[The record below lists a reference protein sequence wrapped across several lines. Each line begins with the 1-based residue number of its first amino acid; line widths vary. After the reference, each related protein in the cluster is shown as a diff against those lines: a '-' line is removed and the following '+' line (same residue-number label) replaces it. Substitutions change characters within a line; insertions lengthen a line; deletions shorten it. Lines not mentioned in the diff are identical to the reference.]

1 MYLPKELRQRLPHWW
16 QWGLFVVGLLLLLDA
31 LIYLLSEGLWFQEV
45 NYLEPF
51 KLRMGVQLGL
61 GSLAFIVSLFFTLGN
76 LALAFRL
83 EPLKP
88 PLGEVASQPQG
99 KGLQWLL
106 LLTMALGLLV
116 GIQLLYQGQ
125 VMVSY
130 WQTTSSLY
138 TSKPPLPL
146 WVKPGAVQAVVNR
159 LIAQPTQL
167 IALGVSAIALLIY
180 PRWVTRLAA
189 VLMSLGFGLILSSHW
204 AKVLLA
210 LNPAPFGQ
218 VDPIFNRDISFYI
231 LSLPL
236 WELLNFW
243 LVGLLFFMLVTVSL
257 VYLLAGNSLSRG
269 RFYGFSLPQQRHL
282 YTLAGALFLV
292 TSLSHWLSRYQ
303 ILYSSQG
310 VIYGAGYTDVHVSLP
325 ANTALSL
332 LTLGLGLGFLWRSIL
347 WQLTLAS
354 MVMWLRDVGRRQYAR
369 LPNLSYGPLRSRIL
383 IWGIALYL
391 LAFLVGTVLL
401 PPLVQRFVVQPNE
414 LERERPYITNSIRLT
429 RNAFDL
435 SDITSE
441 LFNPT
446 ENLTG
451 ADLAENDLTLDN
463 VRLWDSNPLL
473 VSNRQ
478 LQQIRLY
485 YEFVGADIDRYPIL
499 NNQGTYDRRQ
509 VLVSARELNYDR
521 VPDIAKTWINE
532 HLVYT
537 HGFGFT
543 MSPVNTASPDGL
555 PSYFIRGIDHTPSSP
570 AISASIPIGK
580 PRIYFGELTNT
591 YILTNTQ
598 VPELDYPS
606 GEDNVY
612 TTYQGRAGI
621 NIGPWWRRLV
631 YARRLL
637 DWRMLFTEDFTPQ
650 SRLLYRRNIA
660 DRVREIAPFLRFDT
674 DPYLVVVDAEEAS
687 RDWGTG
693 PSHGNTARP
702 SPNFEVLRNR
712 NTDLNPES
720 FDLQTDENYLYWVI
734 DAYTVSDRYPYSDP
748 GENDFNYIRN
758 SVKVVVDAYHG
769 AVGFFVVD
777 ADDPIIQTWNRTFPG
792 MFRSIDDMPERLREH
807 IRYPQDLFQVQS
819 DQLMTYH
826 MTDPQVFYN
835 REDQWRAPNEIYANE
850 AQQVAPYYLI
860 MRLPGE
866 EVEEFILL
874 RLFTPS
880 QRNNLIAWLAARS
893 DGERYGLRLLYRFP
907 KQELVFGPEQIEA
920 RINQDPEISQR
931 ISLWDTQGS
940 RAQQGNLLV
949 IPIERSLI
957 YVEPLYLVA
966 EQNQLPALT
975 RVIMVYRNRI
985 AMAETLQ
992 DAIAAIFSQER
1003 PVAPPILRE
1012 LEESDVPALDGDAPP
1027 PEESA
1032 PASEEGE
1039 AGLSP
1044 PS

>member
-1 MYLPKELRQRLPHWW
+1 MYLPKALKRRLPRWW
-16 QWGLFVVGLLLLLDA
+16 QWGLFVLGLLLLLDA

-45 NYLEPF
+45 NYLQPF
-51 KLRMGVQLGL
+51 MLRVGVQIGL
-61 GSLAFIVSLFFTLGN
+61 GTLAFIVSLVFTLGN

-83 EPLKP
+83 ESLKP
-88 PLGEVASQPQG
+88 PPGETASNPQS

-106 LLTMALGLLV
+106 LLTLGLGLLV

-138 TSKPPLPL
+138 NSTPPLPL
-146 WVKPGAVQAVVNR
+146 WVKPGAVQAVVSR
-159 LIAQPTQL
+159 LVAQPSQL
-167 IALGVSAIALLIY
+167 IALGVSAIALLVY
-180 PRWVTRLAA
+180 PRWVTRLTAA
-189 VLMSLGFGLILSSHW
+189 LMSLGFGLILSQHW
-204 AKVLLA
+204 SKVLLA
-210 LNPAPFGQ
+210 LNPSSFDQ
-218 VDPIFNRDISFYI
+218 TDPIFNHDISFYI
-231 LSLPL
+231 LRLPL

-257 VYLLAGNSLSRG
+257 VYLLSGNSLSRG
-269 RFYGFSLPQQRHL
+269 RFYGFSLAQQRHL
-282 YTLAGALFLV
+282 YALAGALFLA
-292 TSLSHWLSRYQ
+292 TSLSHWLGRYQ
-303 ILYSSQG
+303 ILYSSEG
-310 VIYGAGYTDVHVSLP
+310 IVYGAGYTDVHFVLP

-332 LTLGLGLGFLWRSIL
+332 LTLGLGLGFLWRFIL
-347 WQLTLAS
+347 WRVTLAG
-354 MVMWLRDVGRRQYAR
+354 MVIWLRDVGQRQYAK
-369 LPNLSYGPLRSRIL
+369 LPSLSYGPLRSRIL
-383 IWGIALYL
+383 IWGIAFYL
-391 LAFLVGTVLL
+391 LAYLVSTVLL

-414 LERERPYITNSIRLT
+414 LERERPYIANSIRLT

-435 SDITSE
+435 SDVTSE

-446 ENLTG
+446 GELTS
-451 ADLAENDLTLDN
+451 ADLQENELTLN
-463 VRLWDSNPLL
+463 NIRLWDSNPLL

-499 NNQGTYDRRQ
+499 NEQGTYDRRQ
-509 VLVSARELNYDR
+509 VLVSARELNYEQ

-555 PSYFIRGIDHTPSSP
+555 PSYFVRGIDHRVSSP

-621 NIGPWWRRLV
+621 DIGSWWRRLA

-650 SRLLYRRNIA
+650 TRLLYRRNIA
-660 DRVREIAPFLRFDT
+660 DRVREIAPFLRFDA
-674 DPYLVVVDAEEAS
+674 DPYLVVVDVEKAS
-687 RDWGTG
+687 QDWGTG
-693 PSHGNTARP
+693 PSHGSTARP
-702 SPNFEVLRNR
+702 TPNFETLLNR
-712 NTDLNPES
+712 SSDLSLES
-720 FDLQTDENYLYWVI
+720 FDPQTDENYLYWVI

-758 SVKVVVDAYHG
+758 SVKVVIDAYHG

-777 ADDPIIQTWNRTFPG
+777 ADDPIIQTWSRIFPG
-792 MFRSIDDMPERLREH
+792 MFRSIDEMPARLREH

-866 EVEEFILL
+866 EGEEFILL

-920 RINQDPEISQR
+920 RINQDPAISQR

-949 IPIERSLI
+949 IPIERSLL
-957 YVEPLYLVA
+957 YAEPLYLVA

-975 RVIMVYRNRI
+975 RVIMVYQNRI

-992 DAIAAIFSQER
+992 DAIAAIFSRER
-1003 PVAPPILRE
+1003 PVAPPIIRE
-1012 LEESDVPALDGDAPP
+1012 LEQGDIPDLDGGSSLPG
-1027 PEESA
+1027 ESA
-1032 PASEEGE
+1032 PAP
-1039 AGLSP
+1039 SP

>member
-1 MYLPKELRQRLPHWW
+1 MYLSKTLKRRFPRWW
-16 QWGLFVVGLLLLLDA
+16 QWGVFVLGLILLLDA
-31 LIYLLSEGLWFQEV
+31 LIYLVSEGLWFQEV

-51 KLRMGVQLGL
+51 KLRTGVRIGL
-61 GSLAFIVSLFFTLGN
+61 GSLAFIVSLIFTLSN

-88 PLGEVASQPQG
+88 PSGEVASSPQG

-106 LLTMALGLLV
+106 LLTVGLGLLV

-130 WQTTSSLY
+130 WQTTSSLHN
-138 TSKPPLPL
+138 SIPPLPL
-146 WVKPGAVQAVVNR
+146 WLKPGAVQVVVNR
-159 LIAQPTQL
+159 LVAQPSQL
-167 IALGVSAIALLIY
+167 IALGVSAIALLVY
-180 PRWVTRLAA
+180 PRWVTRLTA
-189 VLMSLGFGLILSSHW
+189 VLMSLGFGLVLSGHW
-204 AKVLLA
+204 TKVLLA
-210 LNPAPFGQ
+210 LNPVPFGQ

-231 LSLPL
+231 LRLPL

-243 LVGLLFFMLVTVSL
+243 LVGLLFFILVTVSL

-269 RFYGFSLPQQRHL
+269 RFYGFSLAQQRHL
-282 YTLAGALFLV
+282 YALAGALFLA
-292 TSLSHWLSRYQ
+292 TSFSHWLARYQ
-303 ILYSSQG
+303 ILYSAKG
-310 VIYGAGYTDVHVSLP
+310 VVYGAGYTDVHVNLP

-332 LTLGLGLGFLWRSIL
+332 LTLGLGLGFLWRSVL
-347 WQLTLAS
+347 WWVTLPGL
-354 MVMWLRDVGRRQYAR
+354 VIWLRDVGRRQYAK
-369 LPNLSYGPLRSRIL
+369 LPNLSYGALRSRIL
-383 IWGIALYL
+383 IWGIAFYL
-391 LAFLVGTVLL
+391 LAALVSTVLL

-414 LERERPYITNSIRLT
+414 LERERIYLADSIRLT

-446 ENLTG
+446 GDLTS
-451 ADLAENDLTLDN
+451 ADLQENNLTLDN
-463 VRLWDSNPLL
+463 VRLWDTNPLL

-499 NNQGTYDRRQ
+499 NDQGTYDRRQ
-509 VLVSARELNYDR
+509 VLVSARELNYEQ

-555 PSYFIRGIDHTPSSP
+555 PSYFVRGIDHTTSSP
-570 AISASIPIGK
+570 AIRASIPIGK

-621 NIGPWWRRLV
+621 DIGPWWRRLV

-650 SRLLYRRNIA
+650 SRLLYRRDIA
-660 DRVREIAPFLRFDT
+660 KRVREIAPFLRFDA

-693 PSHGNTARP
+693 SLHGNATGP
-702 SPNFEVLRNR
+702 SPNLEVLRDR
-712 NTDLNPES
+712 TPDLSPGS
-720 FDLQTDENYLYWVI
+720 FDLQTDGNYLYWVI

-748 GENDFNYIRN
+748 GGNDFNYIRN

-777 ADDPIIQTWNRTFPG
+777 ADDPMIQTWSRVFPG
-792 MFRSIDDMPERLREH
+792 MFQSIDKMPERLREH

-835 REDQWRAPNEIYANE
+835 REDQWRAPNEIYANQ

-860 MRLPGE
+860 MRLPQE
-866 EVEEFILL
+866 EGEEFILL

-893 DGERYGLRLLYRFP
+893 DGDRYGLRLLYRFP

-920 RINQDPEISQR
+920 RINQDPAISQR

-949 IPIERSLI
+949 IPIERSLL

-975 RVIMVYRNRI
+975 RVIMVYQNRI

-992 DAIAAIFSQER
+992 DAIAAIFSRGR
-1003 PVAPPILRE
+1003 PVVSPIIRE
-1012 LEESDVPALDGDAPP
+1012 LEEDSPALDDGSSLPQESTP
-1027 PEESA
+1027 VPEE
-1032 PASEEGE
+1032 GGT
-1039 AGLSP
+1039 GLSP